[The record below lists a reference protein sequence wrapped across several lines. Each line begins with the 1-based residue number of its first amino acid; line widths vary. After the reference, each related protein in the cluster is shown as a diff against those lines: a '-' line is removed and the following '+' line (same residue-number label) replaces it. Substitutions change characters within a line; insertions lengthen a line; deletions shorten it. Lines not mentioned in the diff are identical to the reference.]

1 MNQLALDW
9 SESYLQKAVSEEDQQ
24 GEVIHRFLGAATWRG
39 AVDFVPN
46 LTEGLQNRVFVKGRP
61 GSGKSTLFKKIAAS
75 AAEKGID
82 TEIYHC
88 GFDPDSLDMLI
99 FRELSLAIFD
109 STAPHEHF
117 PDRDGDVIL
126 DVYELAIAEGTDE
139 KHADAIADVK
149 ERYSQ
154 SMKESI
160 SYLAQVNA
168 LRDELKSIYEA
179 AADSTVLSGWMT
191 EV

>member
-1 MNQLALDW
+1 M
-9 SESYLQKAVSEEDQQ
+9 
-24 GEVIHRFLGAATWRG
+24 
-39 AVDFVPN
+39 
-46 LTEGLQNRVFVKGRP
+46 
-61 GSGKSTLFKKIAAS
+61 
-75 AAEKGID
+75 
-82 TEIYHC
+82 YH
-88 GFDPDSLDMLI
+88 
-99 FRELSLAIFD
+99 